1 MRRFGVL
8 LLLSFFSACSLDA
21 IDEQPR
27 RGPLDGAWSGV
38 AADGARFE
46 LFIDQT
52 QKVSHG
58 DGLVGDGTVTWT
70 DRDGERTD
78 PLLVQG
84 QGEAQFVFEL
94 QRGISGSYSQPV
106 GTIYFSATLDEAH
119 AAATGVLSGDDHY
132 GLRFDSEALVLFR

>member
-1 MRRFGVL
+1 M
-8 LLLSFFSACSLDA
+8 SAIESQRGDPVIEAACGRSRGNERSILVTGPQ
-21 IDEQPR
+21 ID
-27 RGPLDGAWSGV
+27 L
-38 AADGARFE
+38 DGARFE

-58 DGLVGDGTVTWT
+58 DGLVGDGTVTWR